1 MQAAQNELTA
11 KEKIAF
17 WRIQLID
24 VMTRIKVFG
33 ETEIL
38 QKQRDTILET
48 ISELES
54 LLQSLLPAPARALIL
69 APAPVVLAP
78 EPAAAAVPA
87 AVVAAEEP
95 GAVNAKSAA
104 KPNSKRPAAHDQP
117 RSGMHSLFIYLYI
130 IVLFLNY

>member
-1 MQAAQNELTA
+1 
-11 KEKIAF
+11 
-17 WRIQLID
+17 
-24 VMTRIKVFG
+24 MTRIKVGGLG
-33 ETEIL
+33 ETEVL

-48 ISELES
+48 ISALES
-54 LLQSLLPAPARALIL
+54 LLQSLPPGPAPAQAPIL

-95 GAVNAKSAA
+95 GAKSAA

-117 RSGMHSLFIYLYI
+117 RSGMRSLFIYLYI
-130 IVLFLNY
+130 VVLFLNY